1 MKSYEYYYWAKR
13 NMLSDAVNRGR
24 IFGEVKKGQRVHV
37 SAVCGKAMASVACM
51 LQDFGCKV
59 TGSDA
64 EFHLPMSAV
73 LDKHGIKKLPLS
85 EKNIKNIDLL
95 VVGNSQSPLSVEVLE
110 ARKRNIPMISGAE
123 AISQISNN
131 KKSLVVAG
139 THGKTTTSALLT
151 HLFIEAGKDP
161 VYMIGGVFQNNR
173 DSYGFGSK
181 KSKHII
187 YEGDEYNCAFF
198 DRAPKFLRY
207 NASSII
213 LTSIEHDHFDL
224 YPSFEDYKAAFQF
237 LIDDLP
243 KKGFAVVNESVL
255 NYINTKNVESKIFT
269 YGVSNKSDAKYKIV
283 KVDSKGTTFNLS
295 IKGYPIFKNII
306 LPMYGEYNVQNAT
319 SVFTLALLE
328 GVPENKI
335 RQAFLNFP
343 GTKERQELFGVNSKQ
358 ATIIRDYAHHPTA
371 VTLTLE
377 GLKLRYPNK
386 RVVSVFEPRSATSR
400 SKIFENDYSN
410 SLLHSDVSIIISPHF
425 KETDKKENFVDVNN
439 ISNFLNKSKKEAY
452 GVSNCEEAFS
462 KLVNVVKKDDLVV
475 FMSSGDMDKIP
486 TRFLNI

>member
-1 MKSYEYYYWAKR
+1 
-13 NMLSDAVNRGR
+13 MLSDAENRNR
-24 IFGEVKKGQRVHV
+24 IFGTIKKGQRVHV

-59 TGSDA
+59 SGSDT

-73 LDKHGIKKLPLS
+73 LDNHKIKKLPLS
-85 EKNIKNIDLL
+85 EKNIKDIDLL

-123 AISQISNN
+123 AISQISKN
-131 KKSLVVAG
+131 KRTLVVVG

-151 HLFIEAGKDP
+151 HVFLEAGKDP

-207 NASSII
+207 NATSII

-224 YPSFEDYKAAFQF
+224 YPSFPDYKMAFQF
-237 LIDDLP
+237 LLNDLP
-243 KKGFAVVNESVL
+243 KNGFAVIHESVL
-255 NYINTKNVESKIFT
+255 NNLNIKDSEVKILT
-269 YGVSNKSDAKYKIV
+269 YGSTNNANSKYEIV
-283 KVDSKGTTFNLS
+283 DVNSSGTTFNIK
-295 IKGYPIFKNII
+295 IKGLPAFKNIV
-306 LPMYGEYNVQNAT
+306 LPMYGEYNVANAT
-319 SVFTLALLE
+319 SVFTLAILE
-328 GVPENKI
+328 RIPENKI
-335 RQAFLNFP
+335 RHAFLSFP
-343 GTKERQELFGVNSKQ
+343 GTKERQELLGVNSKNV
-358 ATIIRDYAHHPTA
+358 TVIRDYAHHPTA

-400 SKIFENDYSN
+400 SKIFENDYAK

-425 KETDKKENFVDVNN
+425 KETDKKETFVNVEN
-439 ISNFLNKSKKEAY
+439 ISDFLNKSKKEAY
-452 GVSNCEEAFS
+452 GVINCDEAFS
-462 KLVNVVKKDDLVV
+462 YLNKITKNGDLVV
-475 FMSSGDMDKIP
+475 FMSSGDLDKIP
-486 TRFLNI
+486 TKFVSI